1 MYEGLMEKNVSGPH
15 GVTAAQLSEQMHC
28 GAAGVPLPQQ
38 RPPSPG
44 GITALRAAVICFQR
58 LYNA

>member
-1 MYEGLMEKNVSGPH
+1 MGKNVSGPH
-15 GVTAAQLSEQMHC
+15 GVTAALPSEQIHY
-28 GAAGVPLPQQ
+28 GPAGGPLPQQ

-44 GITALRAAVICFQR
+44 GSRALRAAVICFQR

>member
-1 MYEGLMEKNVSGPH
+1 MEKDVSGPH
-15 GVTAAQLSEQMHC
+15 GVTAAQPSEQMHN
-28 GAAGVPLPQQ
+28 GPAGGPLLQQ

-44 GITALRAAVICFQR
+44 GDTAPRAAVICFQR